1 MAQYNKLGYAIDQII
16 AEDWA
21 LPNNTLSA
29 FMTNIATIDSKKQ
42 GNLRLLVCASLNG
55 DAGPTEL
62 AGGASL
68 TFIPYLGATT
78 TPDVALPGTVITQG
92 VQTDASWVAGEVI
105 CEIII
110 PRTLIPSTA
119 KYLGVKALTTADESG
134 DKVEVYLLA
143 D

>member
-1 MAQYNKLGYAIDQII
+1 MAQYNRLGYAVDQIL

-21 LPNNTLSA
+21 LPNAGTSN

-42 GNLRLLVCASLNG
+42 GNLRILVCSASVT
-55 DAGPTEL
+55 TEL

-68 TFIPYLGATT
+68 QFIPFVGATT
-78 TPDVALPGTVITQG
+78 TPDVVLPGTIITQA
-92 VQTDASWVAGEVI
+92 VQTDASWVSGEPI

-110 PRTLIPSTA
+110 PRSLIPATA
-119 KYLGVKALTTADESG
+119 KYLGIKAVTSADESA
-134 DKVEVYLLA
+134 DKVEAYLLA

>member
-21 LPNNTLSA
+21 LPNKTTSD
-29 FMTNIATIDSKKQ
+29 FMTNIATIDSRRQ
-42 GNLRLLVCASLNG
+42 GNLRILVCSAQSDNV
-55 DAGPTEL
+55 EL
-62 AGGASL
+62 AGGA
-68 TFIPYLGATT
+68 TMEFQPFVGATT
-78 TPDVALPGTVITQG
+78 TPDVVLPSTLITQG
-92 VQTDASWVAGEVI
+92 VQTDASWALGEVI

-119 KYLGVKALTTADESG
+119 KYLGVKVKCSADESG
-134 DKVEVYLLA
+134 DAIEAYLLA